1 MTFTISS
8 AYAWPNKDNLN
19 TRNNSEKAVKRI
31 SEMIKNR
38 FNGRNHNNE
47 ISYRIDYKRL
57 RASAGR
63 TMLDSIIRRIKTSN
77 VVIFDLTH
85 YNRNVLIELGIAL
98 HFSKINEEFSF
109 YLIKEKSDEKCVIDD
124 LPSDLQGF
132 FISEY
137 VLEKNKI
144 VFKDNNSLRMSIES
158 DVKDFYNKLNV
169 QIETI
174 DEINFDSTED

>member
-8 AYAWPNKDNLN
+8 AYSWPNKNNLEKS
-19 TRNNSEKAVKRI
+19 NNSEKAVKRI

-38 FNGRNHNNE
+38 FNGKNHKEE
-47 ISYRIDYKRL
+47 IKYRIDYKRL
-57 RASAGR
+57 RASAGKA
-63 TMLDSIIRRIKTSN
+63 MLESIIRRIKSSN
-77 VVIFDLTH
+77 VIIFDLTS

-98 HFSKINEEFSF
+98 YCSKLNDDFSF
-109 YLIKEKSDEKCVIDD
+109 YLIKEKCNNKSVIDD

-169 QIETI
+169 QIETV